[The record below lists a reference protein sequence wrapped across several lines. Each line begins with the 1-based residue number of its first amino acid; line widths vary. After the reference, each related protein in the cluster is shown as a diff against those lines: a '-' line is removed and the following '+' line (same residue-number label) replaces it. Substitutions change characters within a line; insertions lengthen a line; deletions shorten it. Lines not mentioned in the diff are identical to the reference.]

1 MEPSKEFMF
10 KYKGFYFGVNTSVE
24 HVASL
29 ENFEIKDSDI
39 FIATYPKSGKN
50 GTVSKDEINLPF
62 FSCLIT
68 DVPKVVGFAFRPEPS
83 LSICS
88 AALSTNPAQPWPEQA
103 DTRFLLS
110 N

>member
-1 MEPSKEFMF
+1 MEPSKEFVF

-50 GTVSKDEINLPF
+50 GTVSKEEINLPLF
-62 FSCLIT
+62 NHLIAA
-68 DVPKVVGFAFRPEPS
+68 VPKVVSFAFRHEPS
-83 LSICS
+83 LRICG
-88 AALSTNPAQPWPEQA
+88 AALSTNPA
-103 DTRFLLS
+103 
-110 N
+110 